1 MKTSRRIFCAVLSVC
16 MLFLCSCGGKQSEET
31 TSAPETTAAE
41 VTEMQTTEMQT
52 QQELQPTAATAA
64 VSSEISSTGTS
75 ATESPV
81 TESPSTA
88 APATEIPA
96 TETFASQESAATA
109 VSEKQTE
116 AATERSTESVSE
128 IATAESVQTAYTK
141 EQIVEAF
148 KAAVNKTKGY
158 TGDITVHHKETFTDM
173 KISNVSP
180 GGELSSRAMN
190 FITGLIIKPS
200 EEDYNFSGGKATT
213 SEGEQTQLLL
223 PTDAAFTL
231 DASGVKSA
239 TFEKKDGL
247 THITLTLVSEECNS
261 LTDIPK
267 YNASAIGYLD
277 IGNAFNLMKIT
288 AVKISY
294 PGSVIDA
301 YVRSDG
307 YVSSV
312 TYTVNMDCHGEATYG
327 LISGS
332 ADFSG
337 AQTEQWTL
345 NW

>member
-1 MKTSRRIFCAVLSVC
+1 MKTSRRIFCAALSIC

-31 TSAPETTAAE
+31 TSAPETAAE
-41 VTEMQTTEMQT
+41 VTEMQTAAELQT
-52 QQELQPTAATAA
+52 QQEPQSTAAAETVISE
-64 VSSEISSTGTS
+64 VSSEGTS
-75 ATESPV
+75 ATETPA
-81 TESPSTA
+81 TEHPSTA
-88 APATEIPA
+88 ASV
-96 TETFASQESAATA
+96 TETSEGYSPATA

-116 AATERSTESVSE
+116 TATERVTESVSE
-128 IATAESVQTAYTK
+128 VTTAASVQTVYSK

-180 GGELSSRAMN
+180 GGELSSHAMN

-239 TFEKKDGL
+239 TLEKKDGL

-301 YVRSDG
+301 YVRTDG

>member
-1 MKTSRRIFCAVLSVC
+1 MKTSRRIFCAALSIC

-31 TSAPETTAAE
+31 TSAPETAAE
-41 VTEMQTTEMQT
+41 VTEMQTAAELQT
-52 QQELQPTAATAA
+52 QQEPQSTAAAETVISE
-64 VSSEISSTGTS
+64 VSSEGTSATGTS
-75 ATESPV
+75 ATETPATAIPVTAAPV
-81 TESPSTA
+81 TETSA
-88 APATEIPA
+88 NH
-96 TETFASQESAATA
+96 ESAATA

-116 AATERSTESVSE
+116 TATERVTESVSE
-128 IATAESVQTAYTK
+128 VATAESVQTAYSK

-239 TFEKKDGL
+239 TLEKKDGL

-301 YVRSDG
+301 YVRTDG